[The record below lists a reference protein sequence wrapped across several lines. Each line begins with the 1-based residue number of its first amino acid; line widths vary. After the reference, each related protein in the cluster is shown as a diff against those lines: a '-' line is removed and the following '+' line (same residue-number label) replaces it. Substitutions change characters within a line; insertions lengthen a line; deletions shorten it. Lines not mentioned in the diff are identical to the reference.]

1 MEINWSIA
9 GWIIAVLVLYTIGFY
24 EGRGN
29 GYKRRKREEEQ
40 EKLKTPPAPPVI
52 VDDPG
57 LLRLKNE
64 NGKVTL
70 DLDGARADTSAL
82 SAEQRKRL
90 MELIMLTRP
99 WLKEEPTAAPMMTT
113 PPLPSQPAPFDHTQ
127 GKSAPPPPATS
138 TLPPIRPAK
147 PTEPPAEK
155 DDRPSAPANSIVGQ
169 IDTILQ
175 ARIAG
180 TPLEQR
186 RLFLSQSPEG
196 GVIVHVGFD
205 KYFGVEEV
213 PDIDIKSALRAAIAE
228 WEKKYTPGL

>member
-9 GWIIAVLVLYTIGFY
+9 GWIIAILVFYTIGFY

-40 EKLKTPPAPPVI
+40 EKLKTPPAPPVK

-57 LLRLKNE
+57 LLRIKNE
-64 NGKVTL
+64 NGNITL
-70 DLDGARADTSAL
+70 DLDGARVDTSAL
-82 SAEQRKRL
+82 SPDQRKRL
-90 MELIMLTRP
+90 MEVVMLTRP
-99 WLKEEPTAAPMMTT
+99 WLKEETANAPMMTT
-113 PPLPSQPAPFDHTQ
+113 PPLPPQPV
-127 GKSAPPPPATS
+127 SAPPQPAAS
-138 TLPPIRPAK
+138 TLPPIRPMTV
-147 PTEPPAEK
+147 TESSTEK
-155 DDRPSAPANSIVGQ
+155 EDRPSAPANSIVGQ
-169 IDTILQ
+169 IDSILQ

-186 RLFLSQSPEG
+186 RVFLSQSPEG

-205 KYFGVEEV
+205 KYFGVEDV
-213 PDIDIKSALRAAIAE
+213 PDIEIKSALRAAIAE

>member
-9 GWIIAVLVLYTIGFY
+9 GWIIAVLVFYTIGFY

-40 EKLKTPPAPPVI
+40 EKLKTPLVPVK

-57 LLRLKNE
+57 ILRIKSE
-64 NGKVTL
+64 DGKLTL
-70 DLDGARADTSAL
+70 DLDGARVDTSAL
-82 SAEQRKRL
+82 APDQRKRL
-90 MELIMLTRP
+90 TELVMLTRP
-99 WLKEEPTAAPMMTT
+99 WLKEETAAAPMMTT
-113 PPLPSQPAPFDHTQ
+113 PPLPPQPIPAPAQ
-127 GKSAPPPPATS
+127 PATS
-138 TLPPIRPAK
+138 TLPPIRPAT
-147 PTEPPAEK
+147 PTESSPEK

-205 KYFGVEEV
+205 KYFGVEDV
-213 PDIDIKSALRAAIAE
+213 PDIEIKSALRAAIIE